1 LADLPVSL
9 PLMAGRTL
17 LRAASRVCQQAMRT
31 KPSSLRRTRIGFA
44 LAAVILAAVCLIPT
58 ITASAAPIR
67 NCGNYGYPKG
77 YRGKEPIF
85 THKEIVGAG
94 VYKIRTRVA
103 RCTTARRMVRAFWSG
118 RWDCD
123 GDGQVCRRGS
133 YRCRNRQLG
142 EEHAVMR
149 CNASRGRVV
158 RFEYG
163 A

>member
-1 LADLPVSL
+1 
-9 PLMAGRTL
+9 MA
-17 LRAASRVCQQAMRT
+17 T
-31 KPSSLRRTRIGFA
+31 KRISLRRSQIG
-44 LAAVILAAVCLIPT
+44 LAAAAVVLT
-58 ITASAAPIR
+58 AVWLTATTTASSASVR
-67 NCGNYGYPKG
+67 NCGNYGYPEG
-77 YRGKEPIF
+77 YRGRDPIF
-85 THKEIVGAG
+85 TRKQIVGAG
-94 VYKIRTRVA
+94 VSKIRTRVT
-103 RCTTARRMVRAFWSG
+103 RCKTARRMVRAFWNG

-149 CNASRGRVV
+149 CTASRGRVV